1 MDIERGRKR
10 RIEEKG
16 ERGGGNNEEAK
27 QYILVGFLK

>member
-16 ERGGGNNEEAK
+16 ERGAATMKRQKN
-27 QYILVGFLK
+27 IFL